1 MEQIEKDLISV
12 IIPVYNAEKEL
23 GRCIESIL
31 KQSYINLQILI
42 IDDGSDCLLYTS
54 ESKMSGVCFSAG
66 RTGGTPG
73 NGKKYSEG
81 QGYGRQCENSGIPE
95 RCEQAVSGNG
105 FFCPS
110 FLF

>member
-1 MEQIEKDLISV
+1 
-12 IIPVYNAEKEL
+12 
-23 GRCIESIL
+23 
-31 KQSYINLQILI
+31 
-42 IDDGSDCLLYTS
+42 
-54 ESKMSGVCFSAG
+54 MSGVCFSAG

>member
-42 IDDGSDCLLYTS
+42 IDDGREDSSLSIARSYEKEDNRIFVFHQ
-54 ESKMSGVCFSAG
+54 MNQGVSSAEIWG
-66 RTGGTPG
+66 LKRQKG
-73 NGKKYSEG
+73 N
-81 QGYGRQCENSGIPE
+81 IW
-95 RCEQAVSGNG
+95 
-105 FFCPS
+105 
-110 FLF
+110 FL